1 MIQEHTTDGTNDSS
15 EELHT
20 VSGQLLTVNDPI
32 EIMDNITSPLQL
44 IQDEV
49 DDDDVNFFDIEEG
62 KKVDNVDNNYDDI
75 KDDDELIV
83 IKGRSLEMNDQ
94 LPDWATV
101 VDQDSKSNLI
111 TSAINNHIT
120 DKTLIDRLNKFSI
133 RLHNALYSIDNSI
146 NLSTKAIVTAKISLL
161 PVPAKAFILRSSIP
175 TPTSISPSSSSPNS
189 LTSTTTTTTTAI
201 HQQYYDFSFGKKI
214 ASLSMSAGDVRSKS
228 FKDGACPRLNID
240 LNLSNGETIFNSNLQ
255 LYLPQLLL
263 SYQSGQL
270 LSLPLVNTSSNSI
283 LATIIIELICPQT
296 NSSISDNN
304 LINITN
310 KDKSNHANSIDKN
323 IFIFNSKI
331 IALTGKSLVNIKS
344 EVLDEAKNKY
354 YVDVKLTASGGI
366 SKRID
371 LKLNPTFRS
380 EDLEFNHDG
389 DDLNNTNNNNNH
401 QDSLLDMKSINPGLD
416 ILNLSFRKGPYD
428 EDELGFVQI
437 PIIFLQ
443 NLDLAG
449 KASDVLIALIA
460 WKMIVNVDQRCMFT
474 LSKFSFIWK
483 LLSIHPII
491 DTENLQLNDRN
502 EEVFHDDGGGGGG
515 GGGIVDKNVMNST
528 IDVNDSDNRLLPSSQ
543 GSVKSITGQLLC
555 CIEGLFINR
564 GSNKDST
571 LNSDKGFTYSKG
583 STIGLEII
591 LWPEGTKTTSLLCI
605 PIILPKE
612 NDIEAIVELKKTF
625 NMLITVAL
633 QQVSYV
639 VRTFHSI
646 IYHSIYY
653 INHHSIILSLSIM

>member
-1 MIQEHTTDGTNDSS
+1 MQEHATDGTNDSS

-20 VSGQLLTVNDPI
+20 VPGKLLTVNDPI
-32 EIMDNITSPLQL
+32 EIIDNITSPLQL

-49 DDDDVNFFDIEEG
+49 DDDDDVNFFDVQEG
-62 KKVDNVDNNYDDI
+62 KKVDNVDNNYI

-111 TSAINNHIT
+111 TSAINNHLT

-189 LTSTTTTTTTAI
+189 LTSTTTTTTTTAI

-270 LSLPLVNTSSNSI
+270 LSLPLVNTSNNSI
-283 LATIIIELICPQT
+283 LATIIIELICPQK
-296 NSSISDNN
+296 NSTISDNN
-304 LINITN
+304 LINTTN
-310 KDKSNHANSIDKN
+310 KDQSNHANSINKN

-344 EVLDEAKNKY
+344 EVFDEAKNKY

-380 EDLEFNHDG
+380 EDLEFNYDE
-389 DDLNNTNNNNNH
+389 DDLNNNNNNNNN

-460 WKMIVNVDQRCMFT
+460 WKMIVNVEQRCMFT

-502 EEVFHDDGGGGGG
+502 EEVFHDDDDGGGG
-515 GGGIVDKNVMNST
+515 GGGIVDKNVMNSI

-555 CIEGLFINR
+555 CIEGLLINR
-564 GSNKDST
+564 GLNKDST
-571 LNSDKGFTYSKG
+571 LNSDKGFTFSKG

-605 PIILPKE
+605 PIILSKE

-625 NMLITVAL
+625 NMLITIAL

>member
-62 KKVDNVDNNYDDI
+62 KKVNNVDNNYDDI

-161 PVPAKAFILRSSIP
+161 PVPSKAFILRSSIP

-214 ASLSMSAGDVRSKS
+214 ASLSMSAGDIRSKS

-270 LSLPLVNTSSNSI
+270 LSLPLVNTSNNSI
-283 LATIIIELICPQT
+283 LATIIIELICPQK
-296 NSSISDNN
+296 NSAISDNN

-310 KDKSNHANSIDKN
+310 KDQSNHANSINKN

-344 EVLDEAKNKY
+344 EVFDEAKNKY

-380 EDLEFNHDG
+380 EDLEFNYDE
-389 DDLNNTNNNNNH
+389 DDLNNNNNNNHH

-502 EEVFHDDGGGGGG
+502 EEVFHDDDDGGGG

-528 IDVNDSDNRLLPSSQ
+528 IAVNDSDNRLLPSSQ

-555 CIEGLFINR
+555 CIEGLLINR

-571 LNSDKGFTYSKG
+571 LNSDKGFTFSKG

-591 LWPEGTKTTSLLCI
+591 LWPEGTKTTSLLCV

-633 QQVSYV
+633 QQVSSV
-639 VRTFHSI
+639 VRAFHSI

-653 INHHSIILSLSIM
+653 INHHSIIIHNVKN

>member
-1 MIQEHTTDGTNDSS
+1 MMQEHTTDGTNDSS
-15 EELHT
+15 EELHA

-502 EEVFHDDGGGGGG
+502 EEVFHDDDDGGGG

-571 LNSDKGFTYSKG
+571 LNSDKGFTFSKG

-633 QQVSYV
+633 QQVSSV